1 MKTKIVALG
10 ILASSI
16 IGCAQSYNSYNDN
29 NYGHDLSDTTQYVK
43 VVASNPVYENV
54 TQRLPYEECRNVNV
68 PVNSGSGS
76 SDIEN
81 GLGTFIGG
89 VAGGILGHQI
99 GGGNGKTVATIG
111 GAIIGSAI
119 GNSLSNRNGNRNG
132 RVYYEQRRVCEQKY
146 RESTKRVLSG
156 YNNIGYYNGQK
167 IVKFSQQRMRTI
179 PVTVSISY

>member
-1 MKTKIVALG
+1 MKLKIIALG
-10 ILASSI
+10 ILTSGV
-16 IGCAQSYNSYNDN
+16 IGCAQNYNTYGQNSYDESPSN
-29 NYGHDLSDTTQYVK
+29 HTQYVK

-54 TQRLPYEECRNVNV
+54 VQRVPYEECKTVNV
-68 PVNSGSGS
+68 PVQNNTN

-81 GLGTFIGG
+81 GLGALLGG

-119 GNSLSNRNGNRNG
+119 GNNISKNHKNGN
-132 RVYYEQRRVCEQKY
+132 VYYERKRICEQKY
-146 RESTKRVLSG
+146 KENTRRVLSG

-167 IVKFSQQRMRTI
+167 IVKFSQRRLINI
-179 PVTVSISY
+179 PVTISISY